1 MEAILC
7 KSFPLHKLSCKEHS
21 CKYGLYLP
29 AGGRKDACPVKD
41 RDIGRRDSAALLYKA
56 VGDPQ
61 IDGKINQG
69 LVFRLRQAPAE
80 IRIRMTVQDLR
91 HRGVLV
97 HDTDENTVAVGFIQI
112 AQDRAGVLSAAGQG
126 QMTDQDAVNHDRIIG
141 VVRAVDG
148 VASV

>member
-1 MEAILC
+1 
-7 KSFPLHKLSCKEHS
+7 
-21 CKYGLYLP
+21 
-29 AGGRKDACPVKD
+29 
-41 RDIGRRDSAALLYKA
+41 
-56 VGDPQ
+56 
-61 IDGKINQG
+61 
-69 LVFRLRQAPAE
+69 
-80 IRIRMTVQDLR
+80 MTVQDLR

-112 AQDRAGVLSAAGQG
+112 AQDRAGVLCAAGQG